1 MKHLMINESQQFQ
14 DDLKSYLAW
23 LTDDG
28 FKVDFAEEEQSLT
41 IRVWKPKEEK
51 NSRLGEKYGYS
62 NSRNFL
68 WSDISEEIERA
79 FIIISRD
86 FDYDIN
92 YIYTIESSFTST
104 GFDRKFHTEVDFM
117 NGLKLQ
123 GIKTFFVSLK
133 LL

>member
-1 MKHLMINESQQFQ
+1 MKTINESQQFQ

-23 LTDDG
+23 LSDAG
-28 FKVDFAEEEQSLT
+28 FRIDFQNEEKSYH
-41 IRVWKPKEEK
+41 IRIWKPINEY
-51 NSRLGEKYGYS
+51 SQEKYGYS

-79 FIIISRD
+79 FRTISQD
-86 FDYDIN
+86 FDFDIN
-92 YIYTIESSFTST
+92 YIYTIESSFTSS
-104 GFDRKFHTEVDFM
+104 GFDRKFHTEEEFM

-123 GIKTFFVSLK
+123 SIKSFFISLK

>member
-1 MKHLMINESQQFQ
+1 MKTINESQQFK

-23 LTDDG
+23 LIDAG
-28 FKVDFAEEEQSLT
+28 FRVDFAEEEQSLT
-41 IRVWKPKEEK
+41 VRIWKPNEEK
-51 NSRLGEKYGYS
+51 NSNLSERYGYS

-68 WSDISEEIERA
+68 WSEISDELNRA
-79 FIIISRD
+79 FITISQD

-92 YIYTIESSFTST
+92 YIYTIESSFTSS
-104 GFDRKFHTEVDFM
+104 GWDRKFHTEEDFM

-123 GIKTFFVSLK
+123 SIKTFFISLK